1 MDKEKR
7 DEIVR
12 RVREEEIE
20 YLRILYID
28 NTGVIRGKMSS
39 TETIEEDL
47 ESGITFAACMQS
59 AMGIL
64 DAITPGSAF
73 GPVGELKLI
82 PDLETFRVLPYVEK
96 AASVIGDF
104 YTPDMQVFRADPRP
118 LFKEYL
124 KTIPYKILAAF
135 ENEFYLMKK
144 AEDGSLVPLDDSL
157 CFATRGM
164 NTVNDYAV
172 EMKHALATQG
182 IIVEHYYP
190 EYGPGQQ
197 EVTIKYD
204 EAIRAADDQIF
215 FRETARAL
223 AEKRG
228 LVASFM
234 PKIYNEIPGSGVHVH
249 VSMWKNGRNLLFD
262 PNDKNGL
269 SKLGYNFLGG
279 LLKHMEALLAFT
291 APTVNSYKRLL
302 PHNWASAYICYG
314 IQNREAACRIPLPI
328 HSTEERTTNIEIKP
342 VDGTGNPYLS
352 LGSIIA
358 AGMDGIDNQIDP
370 GEPVSEDPG
379 SMTEKEREE
388 LGIRRYPENLLD
400 AVRALE
406 KDGFF
411 REVWGDLLIDEYIA
425 IKRFE
430 WNSYHSRVSQWER
443 DTYAQ
448 HF

>member
-28 NTGVIRGKMSS
+28 NTGVIRGRMSN
-39 TETIEEDL
+39 TEAIERYL
-47 ESGITFAACMQS
+47 ESGTTFAACMQS
-59 AMGIL
+59 AFGIL
-64 DAITPGSAF
+64 DAIAPDSAF

-82 PDLETFRVLPYVEK
+82 PDLETFKILPYAEK
-96 AASVIGDF
+96 AASIIGDF
-104 YTPDMQVFRADPRP
+104 HTPDMQIFRADPRP
-118 LFKEYL
+118 LFKEHL
-124 KTIPYKILAAF
+124 KTIPYEIFAAF

-144 AEDGSLVPLDDSL
+144 GEDGSLVPFDDSL

-164 NTVNDYAV
+164 NTANDYAI
-172 EMKHALATQG
+172 EMKHALAAQG
-182 IIVEHYYP
+182 ITIEHYYP

-197 EVTIKYD
+197 EVTVKYD
-204 EAIRAADDQIF
+204 EALRAADNQIF

-234 PKIYNEIPGSGVHVH
+234 PKIYNELPGSGVHVH
-249 VSMWKNGRNLLFD
+249 VSVWKDGRNLFFD
-262 PNDKNGL
+262 PDDKNGL
-269 SKLGYNFLGG
+269 SKLAYNFLGG
-279 LLKHMEALLAFT
+279 ILNHMEALLAFI

-314 IQNREAACRIPLPI
+314 FHNREAACRIPLPI
-328 HSTEERTTNIEIKP
+328 HSMEERTTNIEIKP
-342 VDGTGNPYLS
+342 AEGAGNPYLS

-358 AGMDGIDNQIDP
+358 AGMDGVNNQIDP
-370 GEPVSEDPG
+370 GEPLSQDPG
-379 SMTEKEREE
+379 SMTEEEREK

-406 KDGFF
+406 EDSFF

-425 IKRFE
+425 IKKFE
-430 WNSYHSRVSQWER
+430 WNTYHNRVSQWER